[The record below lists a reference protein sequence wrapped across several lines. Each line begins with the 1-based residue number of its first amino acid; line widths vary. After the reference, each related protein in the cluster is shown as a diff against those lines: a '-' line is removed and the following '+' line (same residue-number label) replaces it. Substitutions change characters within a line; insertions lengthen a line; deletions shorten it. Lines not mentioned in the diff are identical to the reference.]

1 MGFSFTINLSQKPK
15 GDTRMLFLFLVV
27 QRDIHVAP
35 FGFSLRVILNEK
47 LLILKKT
54 TSSVLYVLL
63 FIYANYMMF

>member
-15 GDTRMLFLFLVV
+15 GVTRMLFLFLVI
-27 QRDIHVAP
+27 QRGIHVAP
-35 FGFSLRVILNEK
+35 LGFCLRVILNEK